1 MAEKKF
7 LDLAGLQILTDGLK
21 DGSMV
26 VGKAAEANKVKST
39 NIEGTI
45 PLENLPQG
53 ALERMVVVADDAA
66 RLALTTAQVQQGD
79 TVKVQSTG
87 KMYYVVDET
96 KLNVEA
102 GYEVYAAGNAAHA
115 NEADY
120 ATEAGKVAWEKV
132 TDKPSSFNPSA
143 HTQGSDTITAMTGY
157 QKASSAGAVSPSD
170 SLNAAIGKIE
180 KKMDDITAQGGE
192 PNVLEGVKV
201 NGTPLQVGSDKTVD
215 IPAAGSTAQ
224 GVTKLYDDLTAN
236 GAKTDGAVTPAAVK
250 TALDA
255 KVDAAD
261 IVAITDAEIE
271 ALFA

>member
-7 LDLAGLQILTDGLK
+7 LDLVGLQKFSGALK
-21 DGSMV
+21 NGTLV

-66 RLALTTAQVQQGD
+66 RFALTTVQVQQGD
-79 TVKVQSTG
+79 TVKVESSG
-87 KMYYVVDET
+87 LMYYVVDDT
-96 KLNVEA
+96 KLGMADGYEDYKA
-102 GYEVYAAGNAAHA
+102 GYAAKAA
-115 NEADY
+115 EADH
-120 ATEAGKVAWEKV
+120 AKEADKVAWEKV
-132 TDKPSSFNPSA
+132 TDKPSSFTPSA
-143 HTQGSDTITAMTGY
+143 HTQGSDTITSMTGY
-157 QKASSAGAVSPSD
+157 QKASSAAAVSASD

-201 NGTPLQVGSDKTVD
+201 NGKALSIGADKTVD
-215 IPAAGSTAQ
+215 IPEAGQTVQ
-224 GVTKLYDDLTAN
+224 GVTRLYNDLSTN
-236 GAKTDGAVTPAAVK
+236 GTKTDGAVTPAAVK
-250 TALDA
+250 TELDA
-255 KVDAAD
+255 KVNVSD
-261 IVAITDAEIE
+261 IVSITDAEIE